1 MPIRTTLSP
10 LAGIN
15 APEMEDIAASYIF
28 GRTARHDR
36 DAVKLVLIHNVSD
49 LGRET
54 KRSAFDGPTGETDG
68 PCSDALFRGY
78 VGVPGHRHSRRH
90 LARREGLSIGGT
102 EGQARRMPS

>member
-10 LAGIN
+10 LAASTHVRWGI
-15 APEMEDIAASYIF
+15 SQRVHIF

-36 DAVKLVLIHNVSD
+36 DDVKLVLIHNVSD

-54 KRSAFDGPTGETDG
+54 KRSAFDGLTGETDG

-78 VGVPGHRHSRRH
+78 VGVPSYRHSRRH